1 MILKIMWLK
10 TLLMIAAIYSSDRDL
25 LSMNPKKM
33 IAIVTATQPDNEYL
47 ENKLVEFNQQQVPF
61 TQAEPFMQLGFI
73 IKDEENI
80 IRGGI
85 TAVIYCWK
93 ILYINVLW
101 VDEQSR
107 KQRYGAR
114 LLAKIEQVAY
124 EQGCKLAHLDTF
136 DFQAKDFY
144 LQHGYE
150 IFGQLDDCP
159 PGHSKFFMKKY
170 LSKII

>member
-1 MILKIMWLK
+1 MILKIIWLN
-10 TLLMIAAIYSSDRDL
+10 TLLIITAIHSSDRDL
-25 LSMNPKKM
+25 SSVNPKE
-33 IAIVTATQPDNEYL
+33 IVTIVTATAQDNEYL

-73 IKDEENI
+73 IKDERNI

-101 VDEQSR
+101 VDEQYR
-107 KQRYGAR
+107 KHGYGAQ
-114 LLAKIEQVAY
+114 LLAKVEQVAL

-136 DFQAKDFY
+136 DFQAKNFY
-144 LQHGYE
+144 LRHGYE

-159 PGHSKFFMKKY
+159 PGHAKFFMKKV
-170 LSKII
+170 L